1 MGWVDRDAESPTADG
16 KSACRFAARIAS
28 MGPLAMTPLRARRRF
43 SVSMSLFFLLVL
55 LAEPALSQPGPAFE
69 LPGGVVLFDETIRI
83 GVSGLPAGRF
93 VTVRLEQHDTAGLW
107 RSHAIFVADNS
118 GGIDLSRMAPLSGT
132 YSGIA
137 PMGLVWSVQRD
148 GAVEPREAFPAPDLS
163 PVTAQLMAEIDGVV
177 VATATRARHPVAPDV
192 EVTPVRENGLVG
204 MFYRPAGD
212 QPLPAMLVLGG
223 SGGGM
228 LGPESYPGGLAS
240 QGYAVLALAYF
251 GIEGRP
257 SQLHLQPL
265 EYFRSALDW
274 LGAHPAVDETRI
286 GVFGSSRGGELGLL
300 LGATYPQIAAVV
312 AHVPSHVLWEG
323 CCDPVAL
330 AAPAWTHEGNV
341 LPHIQVDAQSA
352 DDLVF
357 ALDDAWAVER
367 AAIPVENINGPVLLI
382 SGQDDDVWPSTYM
395 AEQVVQ
401 RLRRHDFPHPVTHLA
416 NDDAGHAI
424 GRPHY
429 RMFPA
434 TGGTPS
440 GNARA
445 RTEHWESMLR
455 FLDDNLRRPPTRP

>member
-1 MGWVDRDAESPTADG
+1 
-16 KSACRFAARIAS
+16 
-28 MGPLAMTPLRARRRF
+28 MTPLRARRRHGL
-43 SVSMSLFFLLVL
+43 STSLFFVLVL

-69 LPGGVVLFDETIRI
+69 LPGGVVLVDETVRIR
-83 GVSGLPAGRF
+83 VSGLPAGRV

-107 RSHAIFVADNS
+107 RSHAIFVAGDA
-118 GGIDLSRMAPLSGT
+118 GVVDLSRMAPLSGT

-137 PMGLVWSVQRD
+137 PMGLAWSVQRD
-148 GAVEPREAFPAPDLS
+148 EAVEPREGLPAPDLS
-163 PVTAQLMAEIDGVV
+163 PVTALLTAEIDGAV
-177 VATATRARHPVAPDV
+177 VARASLERYPVSPDV
-192 EVTPVRENGLVG
+192 EVTPVREDGLVG

-212 QPLPAMLVLGG
+212 RPLPAMLVMGG
-223 SGGGM
+223 SGGGL

-257 SQLHLQPL
+257 ARLHLQPL

-274 LGAHPAVDETRI
+274 LAAHPAVDESRI
-286 GVFGSSRGGELGLL
+286 GVFGSSRGGELVLL
-300 LGATYPQIAAVV
+300 LGATYPQIAGVV

-323 CCDPVAL
+323 CCDEVAL
-330 AAPAWTHEGNV
+330 DAPAWTHEGDV

-357 ALDDAWAVER
+357 ALDDAEAVER
-367 AAIPVENINGPVLLI
+367 AAIPVERINAPVLLI
-382 SGQDDDVWPSTYM
+382 SGRDDDVWPSTYM
-395 AEQVVQ
+395 AEQVVE

-416 NDDAGHAI
+416 YDDAGHAI

-429 RMFPA
+429 RMFPGL
-434 TGGTPS
+434 GGTPS

-455 FLDDNLRRPPTRP
+455 FLDDNLRRRPTRP